1 MKILLIVLA
10 VLILIGQVRVGGL
23 AEYSAKGF
31 FAWVRLG
38 KLYIKVFPLKK
49 KDKPAKKK
57 AKKAKPPKEK
67 KEKPKAEVPLAE
79 KAGGALD
86 YARTLLPVAL
96 DAVGGMYSKI
106 RMDTLEL
113 ELTVGAADPADAA
126 IRYGQASAAL
136 GALWEPLTRT
146 FHVKDGHARVRVD
159 FEAGG
164 MTVYG
169 RASLSL
175 KIGQILWLGL
185 YFGCKA
191 LRGFLAVRRRQKLK
205 QQERKAA

>member
-1 MKILLIVLA
+1 MKVLLIVLA
-10 VLILIGQVRVGGL
+10 VLFLIGQIRVGGL
-23 AEYSAKGF
+23 AEYSAGGF
-31 FAWVRLG
+31 LAWVRLG
-38 KLYIKVFPLKK
+38 KLHIQVFPLKK
-49 KDKPAKKK
+49 KDKPAQKQ

-67 KEKPKAEVPLAE
+67 KEKPKAEVPLTE

-96 DAVGGMYSKI
+96 DAVGSMYSKI

-126 IRYGQASAAL
+126 MRYGQASAAL
-136 GALWEPLTRT
+136 GALWEPLTRAI
-146 FHVKDGHARVRVD
+146 HVKDGRARVRVD
-159 FEAGG
+159 FDTQG
-164 MTVYG
+164 MTVYA

-175 KIGQILWLGL
+175 KSGQILWLGL

-191 LRGFLAVRRRQKLK
+191 LWGFLAVRRRQKQK